1 MNVPVLSAATLT
13 LALAAGDILI
23 GQTET
28 ILARDPGWLAP
39 ATAAARM
46 NPLPARPE
54 LTAGGRKVFGQR
66 CVDCHGTAGAGTS
79 RAPSLTTTDV
89 QAQTD
94 GALFW
99 KVTTGNSRDGM
110 PAFSF
115 LPETQ
120 RWQVVLYLR
129 QLSREGP

>member
-1 MNVPVLSAATLT
+1 MNVPIVCAATLT
-13 LALAAGDILI
+13 LALARGDLFI
-23 GQTET
+23 GQTD
-28 ILARDPGWLAP
+28 AVRPRDAEWLAP
-39 ATAAARM
+39 AAAAARV
-46 NPLPARPE
+46 NPLPARSE
-54 LTAGGRKVFGQR
+54 LRAGGRKVFGQR
-66 CVDCHGTAGAGTS
+66 CVDCHGTAGIGTS
-79 RAPSLTTTDV
+79 RAPSLTAADV

-99 KVTTGNSRDGM
+99 KMTTGNTRDGM

-129 QLSREGP
+129 ELSREGR